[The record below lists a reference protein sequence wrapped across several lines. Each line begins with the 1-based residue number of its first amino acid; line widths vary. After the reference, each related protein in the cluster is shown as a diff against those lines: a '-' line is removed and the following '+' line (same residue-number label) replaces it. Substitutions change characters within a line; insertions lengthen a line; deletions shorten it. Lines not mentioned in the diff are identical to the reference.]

1 MAPLRIRAWLV
12 AAVVLACAAG
22 GGCATAQGEKPPEKP
37 PAEQAG
43 RPTLAASQAQSLQS
57 AVMAMADVA
66 MQRISSGLDL
76 SQPGSPETRRDEIAV
91 RLTLSSA
98 LVAIASE
105 PDPVDALAD
114 MLTHTTLTAE
124 AQRAAVK
131 GKPAGFD
138 ARLLR
143 ALELNE
149 ADAWRLAEKWVNP
162 QTLAAFRERILAWP
176 GERKSAGDVA
186 FVRLTDLNR
195 TGATKVSTGEG
206 TLDALRATTK
216 TLDESR
222 LLAERAL
229 YLTQRMPY
237 LLRWHAEVFTSRA
250 LATHESQQAQ
260 AQLQQVTEVLN
271 ATTPILQGMVDGL
284 SKERAAALAD
294 AFDRTAKER
303 KATLDQLTEIVEK
316 ERKATLAETNAA
328 IDAQRTALF
337 KDLGALLD
345 QAQRTGGSWIGYV
358 LLTGVILIVV
368 FLAGLLGML
377 LLYRRLAPRFERR

>member
-1 MAPLRIRAWLV
+1 MTSARIAL
-12 AAVVLACAAG
+12 VLACAMA
-22 GGCATAQGEKPPEKP
+22 GGCATAQGQKPPEKP

-43 RPTLAASQAQSLQS
+43 RPILAASQAQSLQS

-76 SQPGSPETRRDEIAV
+76 SQPGSPEARRDETVI

-114 MLTHTTLTAE
+114 VLTHTTLTAD
-124 AQRAAVK
+124 AQRNAAQ
-131 GKPAGFD
+131 GKPAGSFE

-162 QTLAAFRERILAWP
+162 QTLTAFRERILAWP
-176 GERKSAGDVA
+176 GERKSAADVA

-195 TGATKVSTGEG
+195 TGATKVDTGEG

-229 YLTQRMPY
+229 YLTQRLPY
-237 LLRWHAEVFTSRA
+237 LVRWHAEVFTSRA
-250 LATHESQQAQ
+250 LATKESQQAQ
-260 AQLQQVTEVLN
+260 AQLQQMTEVLN
-271 ATTPILQGMVDGL
+271 ATTPILQGMVDRL
-284 SKERAAALAD
+284 SKEREAALAD
-294 AFDRTAKER
+294 AFERTARER
-303 KATLDQLTEIVEK
+303 KATLDQFTEIVEK

-337 KDLGALLD
+337 KDLAALLD

-368 FLAGLLGML
+368 FLVGLFGML
-377 LLYRRLAPRFERR
+377 LLYRKLLPRVERR